1 MGKKSIEKF
10 QCRVVLSVTNA
21 FVDNVEK
28 SVKDSNFDKIIS
40 KQTFNCAIV
49 IKEEWFYDRG
59 ILSNIGWTDV
69 TVIYTINVDIYNLI
83 KKNKN
88 TMFAQFSKLMKNKRR
103 NIIMDT
109 MKTNIEDGFNDAIAN
124 SPAGI
129 LSPAIVTVKS
139 VDISK

>member
-59 ILSNIGWTDV
+59 ILGNINNGV
-69 TVIYTINVDIYNLI
+69 TGNSLFDNILTISSL
-83 KKNKN
+83 
-88 TMFAQFSKLMKNKRR
+88 KL
-103 NIIMDT
+103 
-109 MKTNIEDGFNDAIAN
+109 
-124 SPAGI
+124 
-129 LSPAIVTVKS
+129 
-139 VDISK
+139 